1 MITDYGYVGL
11 FLIFGVIFVGGA
23 FIVSSLLRPS
33 DPNRIKN
40 SPYECGEA
48 VKGTSWGQ
56 FNIRYYLV
64 AITAVIFD
72 VAALFLVSLAISI
85 SRLGVLAYVEML
97 FFIAVLI
104 IGLIFVWKKGAF
116 EWQ

>member
-1 MITDYGYVGL
+1 MISDYAYVGL
-11 FLIFGVIFVGGA
+11 FLIFGVLFVSSA
-23 FIVSSLLRPS
+23 FIVSSLLRPR

-48 VKGTSWGQ
+48 VKGSSCIQ
-56 FNIRYYLV
+56 FNVQYYLV

-72 VAALFLVSLAISI
+72 VAALFLISLAISI
-85 SRLGVLAYVEML
+85 CRLGVLAYLEML
-97 FFIAVLI
+97 FFVAVLI
-104 IGLIFVWKKGAF
+104 LGLIYVWKKGAF